1 MALKE
6 RIEQDLLTYM
16 RQKDEIGRN
25 TLRMVIS
32 AMKLLEVEKKL
43 TIDDQMLII
52 LIQKEIKNRND
63 SIIDFE
69 KGKRNDLVET
79 ARREIYLLEKYL
91 PEQLS
96 DYQIEK
102 IIVAAIDE
110 TQAGTI
116 ADMGKVMKIVLPK
129 IAGQASSEKVSQLV
143 RKSLTK

>member
-143 RKSLTK
+143 RKSLTN